1 MSKWVGWAANIWSSA
16 RDVLLTWS
24 NKLQENSRGY
34 WSRVT
39 STRRNPLVLVTIH
52 LKVNLI
58 DMNYVFFLEQNTR
71 IYKQNETYLEL
82 QSFYN
87 KILKR
92 RIKNCQKYIGATW
105 TRKYAILLLQWRSQ
119 ELAKNS
125 TNKNSFQKVELVRFE
140 QTSTSS
146 FQGGETIAL

>member
-1 MSKWVGWAANIWSSA
+1 
-16 RDVLLTWS
+16 
-24 NKLQENSRGY
+24 
-34 WSRVT
+34 
-39 STRRNPLVLVTIH
+39 
-52 LKVNLI
+52 
-58 DMNYVFFLEQNTR
+58 MNYVFFLEQNTR